1 MVIYVSR
8 AWAGGDDDDNK
19 KDVTMGIKVWT
30 SVCRKGLKKET
41 DNAGKGEGRK
51 EGRKEDWRSMVWKG
65 GYGQLKIQAAA
76 GNGTKWRGS
85 QDQEGRGKKE
95 RKTLG
100 RSRNWCCRGRK
111 QGMDAGMGSFFFF
124 SFFSTLDS

>member
-8 AWAGGDDDDNK
+8 AWAGDDDDDDNK
-19 KDVTMGIKVWT
+19 EDVTMGIKGWT
-30 SVCRKGLKKET
+30 SVCRKGLKKM

-51 EGRKEDWRSMVWKG
+51 EGRRIGGAWCGRG

-95 RKTLG
+95 
-100 RSRNWCCRGRK
+100 GRK
-111 QGMDAGMGSFFFF
+111 ERKKERPLSDPAIGVVVDENRE
-124 SFFSTLDS
+124 